1 MLQKRDDFGEWLFN
15 TTLTI
20 NQAINNERDVTTRH
34 IIQEAKQYIMD
45 NYQNPDLSVEMI
57 CRHLHM
63 SPAYFSTIFK
73 KETGQSLSQSLQAY
87 RLKKAY
93 LLLTTTHL
101 KIYEIAEQC
110 GYNSSQYFSMV
121 FTKYYQCSP
130 SDVMNQS
137 GGDCDELE
145 R

>member
-1 MLQKRDDFGEWLFN
+1 M
-15 TTLTI
+15 
-20 NQAINNERDVTTRH
+20 
-34 IIQEAKQYIMD
+34 
-45 NYQNPDLSVEMI
+45 
-57 CRHLHM
+57 
-63 SPAYFSTIFK
+63 
-73 KETGQSLSQSLQAY
+73 
-87 RLKKAY
+87 KAY

-137 GGDCDELE
+137 GGDYDEFE